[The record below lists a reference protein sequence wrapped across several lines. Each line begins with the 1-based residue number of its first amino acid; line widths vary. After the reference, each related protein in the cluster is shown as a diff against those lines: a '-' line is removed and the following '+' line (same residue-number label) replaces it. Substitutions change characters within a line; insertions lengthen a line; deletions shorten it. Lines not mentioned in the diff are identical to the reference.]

1 MATRDVDSMFIFKP
15 EFVDKLK
22 EDPAK
27 ALAEVGIT
35 PTEEML
41 QALAETNI
49 DALMNL
55 TKALLP
61 EVQCFP

>member
-1 MATRDVDSMFIFKP
+1 MATRDVDNMFIFKE
-15 EFVDKLK
+15 EFIQKLK
-22 EDPAK
+22 EDPAR

-49 DALMNL
+49 DALMTL